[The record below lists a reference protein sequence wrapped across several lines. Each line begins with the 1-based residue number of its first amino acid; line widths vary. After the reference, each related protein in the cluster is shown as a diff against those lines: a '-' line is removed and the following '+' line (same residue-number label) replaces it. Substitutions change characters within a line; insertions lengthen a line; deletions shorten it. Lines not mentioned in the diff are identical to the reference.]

1 MDSPEVA
8 PPKPPGQ
15 SLTTMTLVMDV
26 ERANSAGFVHGG
38 EIMKL
43 VDTAAGVTAM
53 RHARGRVVTAHVDS
67 LSFLAPVHIGDLVS
81 LTAIV
86 TQAWR
91 TSMEVEVSV
100 TREDPTT
107 GDGELTTTAYLTMV
121 AVDDAGSPVPVP
133 QVEALSEAERRR
145 QGQAEARRRSRFEL
159 TDQFSKE

>member
-1 MDSPEVA
+1 MSDTSSVN
-8 PPKPPGQ
+8 PPVQ
-15 SLTTMTLVMDV
+15 SLTTMTMLMGV

-43 VDTAAGVTAM
+43 VDSAAGVTAM

-67 LSFLAPVHIGDLVS
+67 LSFHAPVHIGDLVS

-100 TREDPTT
+100 TREDPRT
-107 GDGELTTTAYLTMV
+107 GEGELTTTAYLTMV
-121 AVDDAGSPVPVP
+121 AVDDSGSPIAVP
-133 QVEALSEAERRR
+133 QVDASTDTERRR
-145 QGQAEARRRSRFEL
+145 QNQAEARRKSRFALLDEL
-159 TDQFSKE
+159 NER